1 MNASAAGAT
10 IGICLHDGGDV
21 NGMNPIKA
29 TRENTYNNHT
39 LYVFVLYS
47 GNIQQR
53 SCKMR
58 KIDDDHTLADKTD
71 FIFHFSIFQLEIFQQ
86 KFNGVSDKYGQPD
99 TTTPF
104 TMHACMYVEDAHS
117 RAEQC
122 KTYME
127 RD

>member
-1 MNASAAGAT
+1 
-10 IGICLHDGGDV
+10 
-21 NGMNPIKA
+21 
-29 TRENTYNNHT
+29 
-39 LYVFVLYS
+39 
-47 GNIQQR
+47 
-53 SCKMR
+53 MR

-104 TMHACMYVEDAHS
+104 TRHAYIEDTHS
-117 RAEQC
+117 RAQG
-122 KTYME
+122 KAYME